1 MLTDEEYQIMK
12 THTTLGYEYCMDDLS
27 LRPYS
32 DGPWYHHE
40 ALNGSGYPRGLKK
53 ADIPYSAQIIRVA
66 DEYDAIVTK
75 RQYTTHINISQTLKE
90 LIQDALPSGDV
101 VALDQLK
108 QNERLGKI
116 NPKPLKALFKVVI
129 DDTLY
134 EISCVMNYVNYIKD
148 QIKRLKSI
156 EKYEKKMNSTQ
167 KASSK
172 DYYRTGMQLLLQ
184 HGETFDNYKQVLA
197 EYENA
202 LVIRQDRIDKL
213 YEEIKII
220 KKLKI

>member
-1 MLTDEEYQIMK
+1 
-12 THTTLGYEYCMDDLS
+12 
-27 LRPYS
+27 
-32 DGPWYHHE
+32 
-40 ALNGSGYPRGLKK
+40 
-53 ADIPYSAQIIRVA
+53 
-66 DEYDAIVTK
+66 
-75 RQYTTHINISQTLKE
+75 
-90 LIQDALPSGDV
+90 
-101 VALDQLK
+101 
-108 QNERLGKI
+108 
-116 NPKPLKALFKVVI
+116 
-129 DDTLY
+129 
-134 EISCVMNYVNYIKD
+134 MNYVNYIKD